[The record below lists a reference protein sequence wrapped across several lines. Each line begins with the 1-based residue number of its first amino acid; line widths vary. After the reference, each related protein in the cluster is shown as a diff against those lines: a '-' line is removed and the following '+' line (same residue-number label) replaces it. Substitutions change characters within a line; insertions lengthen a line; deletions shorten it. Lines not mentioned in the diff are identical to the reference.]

1 MIFSK
6 PRNQALLLFLAAALA
21 TTLTYL
27 SKSDKD
33 KQDLEKHVAKE
44 IAENT
49 IANFHQRFA
58 LSTEVLSAKSQAFC
72 INPNETT
79 LGETQEQWRLAM
91 SDWQAVKIINFGPIK
106 VNNLSWRLQFWP
118 DKKNLVGR
126 KIKSLLKSKDTI
138 DHAKLKESSV
148 VIQGLSALEYL
159 LFDRTGAKLSHYQ
172 TNNDVSRQCELLQT
186 VASLTHET
194 ADHLSNEWRANAEY
208 LSVFVNTA
216 TITPE
221 TNMTGITTGTPP
233 LTQLVES
240 ILANLE
246 TLKNDKLG
254 APLGLKSA
262 SGKTNAFLAEAWR
275 SQHSLA
281 LVSAN
286 LNSVRQLLVN
296 GELLGLTDF
305 LIAKDHQALA
315 SRLLIQIDEIQ
326 VTLNTVDRPMTEAIH
341 HDESRTALSK
351 AHTDLTALITT
362 LKRDIPVA
370 LNITLG
376 FNDNDG
382 D

>member
-27 SKSDKD
+27 SKD
-33 KQDLEKHVAKE
+33 KQDLEKQVARE

-49 IANFHQRFA
+49 IANFHQNFA
-58 LSTEVLSAKSQAFC
+58 GSTKMLSAKSQAFC
-72 INPNETT
+72 LNPNETT
-79 LGETQEQWRLAM
+79 LEATQEQWRLAM

-172 TNNDVSRQCELLQT
+172 TNNRESRQCALLQT
-186 VASLTHET
+186 VASLTQQT
-194 ADHLSNEWRANAEY
+194 AEHLSSAWQTKAEY
-208 LSVFVNTA
+208 LSVFVNAA
-216 TITPE
+216 TISTE
-221 TNMTGITTGTPP
+221 TNTTDITTATPP
-233 LTQLVES
+233 LTQLIES

-254 APLGLKSA
+254 APLGLKSV
-262 SGKTNAFLAEAWR
+262 SGKANAFLAEAWR

-286 LNSVRQLLVN
+286 LKSVRQLLVN

-305 LIAKDHQALA
+305 LIANDHQALA
-315 SRLLIQIDEIQ
+315 SRLLMQIDAIQIA
-326 VTLNTVDRPMTEAIH
+326 LNTVDKPMAAAIN

-351 AHTDLTALITT
+351 AHADLAALIAI
-362 LKRDIPVA
+362 LKRDIPIA
-370 LNITLG
+370 MNITLG

>member
-33 KQDLEKHVAKE
+33 TQDLEKHVARE

-58 LSTEVLSAKSQAFC
+58 LSTEALSAKSQAFC
-72 INPNETT
+72 LNPNETT
-79 LGETQEQWRLAM
+79 LGATQEQWRLAM

-126 KIKSLLKSKDTI
+126 KIKSLLKSRDTI

-172 TNNDVSRQCELLQT
+172 THSHESRQCDLLQT
-186 VASLTHET
+186 VASLTQET
-194 ADHLSNEWRANAEY
+194 AEHLSGAWQADAEY
-208 LSVFVNTA
+208 LSVFVNTS
-216 TITPE
+216 TIAPE
-221 TNMTGITTGTPP
+221 TEITDIATGTPP
-233 LTQLVES
+233 LTQLIES
-240 ILANLE
+240 LLVNLE

-275 SQHSLA
+275 SQYSLA

-286 LNSVRQLLVN
+286 LKSIRQLLVN

-305 LIAKDHQALA
+305 LIANDQQALA
-315 SRLLIQIDEIQ
+315 SRLIMQLDVIQT
-326 VTLNTVDRPMTEAIH
+326 TLNTVNKPMTEAIND
-341 HDESRTALSK
+341 DESRAALSK
-351 AHTDLTALITT
+351 AHTDLAVLIST
-362 LKRDIPVA
+362 LKRDIPIA

>member
-27 SKSDKD
+27 SKPDKEE
-33 KQDLEKHVAKE
+33 QDLEKYVARE

-49 IANFHQRFA
+49 IAHFHQRFA
-58 LSTEVLSAKSQAFC
+58 LSTEALSAKSRAFC
-72 INPNETT
+72 LNPNETT
-79 LGETQEQWRLAM
+79 LGATQEQWRLAM

-126 KIKSLLKSKDTI
+126 KIKALLKSEDPI

-172 TNNDVSRQCELLQT
+172 TNGSEPRQCDLLQT
-186 VASLTHET
+186 VASLTQQT
-194 ADHLSNEWRANAEY
+194 AEHLSGAWQANAEY
-208 LSVFVNTA
+208 LSVFANTTA
-216 TITPE
+216 IASE
-221 TNMTGITTGTPP
+221 TDITGITTGTPP
-233 LTQLVES
+233 LTQLIES
-240 ILANLE
+240 VLANLE

-275 SQHSLA
+275 SQYSLP

-286 LNSVRQLLVN
+286 LKAVRRLLVN

-305 LIAKDHQALA
+305 LIANDQQALA
-315 SRLLIQIDEIQ
+315 SRLLMQLDAIQ
-326 VTLNTVDRPMTEAIH
+326 VTLNTVNKPMTEAIN
-341 HDESRTALSK
+341 DDKSRTALSK
-351 AHTDLTALITT
+351 AHTDLAVLIGI
-362 LKRDIPVA
+362 LKRDIPIA